1 MEKAQ
6 VFDFCIIGGG
16 YGALKTA
23 LHALENKLSVCIIEP
38 RLYIGGTSLHEGF
51 TSKCLLNSSHKFF
64 EAKHVMKKH
73 GVFCKDVTHDFS
85 AMMRKKTDLFAL
97 VGANNN
103 RKLREAGCVIY
114 RGWGKIL
121 NPYEVEV
128 TEMPNQYGGT
138 GNNSG
143 NGHGNA
149 NGSQAKDATD
159 PSVATVKKFIIKCK
173 NIVLNTGGE
182 PITLPSA
189 VPMDGKRVVN
199 STQCLSLHTLPKS
212 MIVVGGG
219 FIGLEIGSVYAKLG
233 CDVTVVEFYD
243 RILAEFDGDISRKM
257 EEIFR
262 EMGMKFL
269 FNSKV
274 THWETKAEGVDVLI
288 EDSHGGEQRLSI
300 EVLFLAVGRRPRTKG
315 CGLESVGVELDA
327 RGRVVIN
334 EKMQTN
340 VPNIYA
346 VGDITNKGP
355 AVAHKAGGQAFAL
368 VDTYL
373 GRKTHLNYDLIPNVV
388 YTQPEIASVGKTE
401 EQLKKEGVDYK
412 VGFCHFSDNTRAK
425 SVEDTDG
432 FVKFLVENNTNKIL
446 GIHMIGPQA
455 GEQIMEG
462 VMGIEYAAKSEFV
475 ARISHAHPLFA
486 EAFRDAAN
494 NATRPKL

>member
-1 MEKAQ
+1 MEQK
-6 VFDFCIIGGG
+6 VYDFCIIGGG

-23 LHALENKLSVCIIEP
+23 LHALENNLSVCIIEP
-38 RLYIGGTSLHEGF
+38 RLYVGGTSLHEGF
-51 TSKCLLNSSHKFF
+51 TSKCLLNSSHKYF
-64 EAKHVMKKH
+64 EAKYLFKNH

-121 NPYEVEV
+121 NPNEVEV
-128 TEMPNQYGGT
+128 TEFSSQKPVDPNL
-138 GNNSG
+138 S
-143 NGHGNA
+143 
-149 NGSQAKDATD
+149 
-159 PSVATVKKFIIKCK
+159 TVKTFIVKCK

-182 PITLPSA
+182 SITLPSA
-189 VPMDGKRVVN
+189 VPMDGKHVVS
-199 STQCLSLHTLPKS
+199 STQALSLQTLPKS

-233 CDVTVVEFYD
+233 TDVTVVEFYD
-243 RILAEFDGDISRKM
+243 RILTEFDGDISRKM
-257 EEIFR
+257 EEVFR
-262 EMGMKFL
+262 RMGIKFL

-274 THWETKAEGVDVLI
+274 THWAVKNDMVDVLI
-288 EDSHGGEQRLSI
+288 EDSHGGVSTSNV
-300 EVLFLAVGRRPRTKG
+300 EVLFVAVGRRPRTKG
-315 CGLESVGVELDA
+315 CGMEELGIELDS

-334 EKMQTN
+334 DKLQTN

-346 VGDITNKGP
+346 VGDITNRGP

-368 VDTYL
+368 IDQYL
-373 GRKTHLNYDLIPNVV
+373 GKKTHLNYDLIPNVV
-388 YTQPEIASVGKTE
+388 YTQPEIAAVGKTE
-401 EQLKKEGVDYK
+401 EQLKREGVDYK
-412 VGFCHFSDNTRAK
+412 VGFCHFADNTRAK
-425 SVEDTDG
+425 SVEETDG
-432 FVKFLVENNTNKIL
+432 FVKFLVENHTNKIL

-486 EAFRDAAN
+486 EAFRDAAIT
-494 NATRPKL
+494 ATRAKL